1 MTDYLF
7 DVLACYEN
15 ENEDEAAAAAAAAE
29 SEAAAAAA
37 SAAAAA
43 KATFTQEQVNK
54 FLADDRRKN
63 ETTQQAKVKALL
75 EEKEAKITEAIN
87 SKTLTEQERDQL
99 KADKE
104 AVQTQLKDY
113 RSKEET
119 LRREQLQLKTEY
131 DTKVTVAEK
140 RAQDWEGRYRDAQV
154 NRELLDASINNDAF
168 NATQLVEI
176 LQPKTKMVEV
186 KDTAGQGTGQY
197 QIVTDLKILD
207 DKGVVSVVQCSPAEA
222 VKKMKT
228 CPTLYGNLFKTNAT
242 GGVGGNSATG
252 ANPGGA
258 SSFDPKN
265 KFTQEQFRAERAKR
279 K

>member
-15 ENEDEAAAAAAAAE
+15 EDEAAAAAAAATE
-29 SEAAAAAA
+29 EQEAAAAAT
-37 SAAAAA
+37 AAAA

-63 ETTQQAKVKALL
+63 ETTQKAKVKALL

-119 LRREQLQLKTEY
+119 LRREQVQLKVEL
-131 DTKVTVAEK
+131 DGKVTVAEK
-140 RAQDWEGRYRDAQV
+140 RAQEWEGRYRDAQI
-154 NRELLDASINNDAF
+154 NRELLDASVNNEAY

-186 KDTAGQGTGQY
+186 KDTAGEGTGQF
-197 QIVTDLKILD
+197 QIMVDLKVVD
-207 DKGVVSVVQCSPAEA
+207 DKGVLSVVQCSPAEA

-228 CPTLYGNLFKTNAT
+228 CPTLYGNLFKTAAT

-258 SSFDPKN
+258 GSFDPKT